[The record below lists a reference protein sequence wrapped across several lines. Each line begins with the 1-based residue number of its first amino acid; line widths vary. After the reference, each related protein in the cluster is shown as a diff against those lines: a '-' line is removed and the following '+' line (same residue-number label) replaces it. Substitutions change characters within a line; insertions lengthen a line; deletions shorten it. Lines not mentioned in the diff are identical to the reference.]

1 MRPYPLIETPE
12 RAELVSQRYWEID
25 PAQVLRFAREDL
37 GDFTAYLRAVAV
49 LVGDG
54 EIDATA

>member
-1 MRPYPLIETPE
+1 MARFRNL
-12 RAELVSQRYWEID
+12 LVHRYWEID
-25 PAQVLRFAREDL
+25 PAQVLRFARENL
-37 GDFTAYLRAVAV
+37 GDFTAYLRAVAA